1 MKERMNQALT
11 SNHTGVRAGRA
22 SAKRL
27 YAVVLGALLL
37 AMGPAAFSA
46 RAASPASV
54 VPQLIQQPV
63 ETGAPTQPIDVVVVL
78 DDSGS
83 MATCWP
89 WPQGSPPFAPP
100 CRAPSEN
107 PPSDPDEL
115 RYSAARLLL
124 QLADADDRVAVVRF
138 DTIAEGV
145 GAMGSLQRVGDGAN
159 RQQLAATLQPPT
171 DYVPRG
177 YTRIDLGLELALNL
191 IESSREP
198 GRNQYVLLLTDGEPT
213 APAGSGQQRP
223 RIAELLDTLRADH
236 VLVFPVVLCN
246 ATAGCSGEFL
256 REQFADFGVKE
267 AGTAQD
273 LLQVFSE
280 IFTLMKPDRS
290 LITNRGAG
298 ALEFTTRAPQGVQS
312 VALVTPRGSLTALHR
327 DDAPM
332 ITSSVLNDPNI
343 DVNVLESGSLS
354 EGAWTAQTD
363 DPSGFAVVQAASY
376 PELINPPPS
385 LANSQASVRYYPAG
399 KPPLLIARA
408 VGPGSGETLIYNGD
422 TEMDIFGQDNTRAL
436 LLSEEPEV
444 VRLQLG
450 ADTKPLQLVRSFRLE
465 ARPDLPTAEV
475 FLPLPTNPGLLDDGR
490 ARLQVGFGAGANVAN
505 MAATV
510 YVFEAG
516 AGEDRPLVYQANM
529 ACAGGICGDEAFKPV
544 DGRAYQ
550 IYYVVQGEIDNVRF
564 SDWAEAALE
573 LAPAVYLR
581 GLPAQLDLAQMPAE
595 GWPVELGSGTQ
606 EEIGSLAAS
615 IVLRNGETGEVA
627 EGVTLDFVEDVPEQG
642 TAQAALRVLGLETLR
657 PGAYEGEITLKA
669 TNPAGRPMNVNI
681 RPGETLPVH
690 LTVERPL
697 ARIDAQAVDFGEV
710 LFDTSPNFRLDQ
722 SALLPVAFAGR
733 PFKITVT
740 SSDPSC
746 SNVRI
751 ITGDLAEQD
760 GRTVLPLHLTSAGPV
775 QPATC
780 TGTLT
785 FSGPNGDYDVVPNQ
799 VAWQSRVAS
808 VEWSI
813 VGGDLHLRDL
823 QDAGA
828 RVQETVLVRFN
839 GKTPFVVELAGLQG
853 IGSSGD
859 EAAATPIVLTGDY
872 LDVPA
877 VEVNGPPNESG
888 LYEVPI
894 TLIARQRI
902 PGDELRGTFY
912 SGQLRLAIAGLPD
925 DAKTVNFNFRSPS
938 LYQRYLAPV
947 VVPVYSMPW
956 VLCTGPLT
964 LLVLLVV
971 VARIRGRGF
980 DEHELEEAAVA
991 AARELA
997 AANAA
1002 MPEPASALPTGATAP
1017 RREIAWGTSEWGNA
1031 WANPGDAGSPAYSA
1045 NGAANKP
1052 SGDPWSS
1059 SW

>member
-1 MKERMNQALT
+1 MNQALT
-11 SNHTGVRAGRA
+11 SQIAGKLTGRA
-22 SAKRL
+22 SAKRVYIIL
-27 YAVVLGALLL
+27 VCALLL
-37 AMGPAAFSA
+37 AIGPTAFPVHAAT
-46 RAASPASV
+46 PASV
-54 VPQLIQQPV
+54 APQLIQQPV
-63 ETGAPTQPIDVVVVL
+63 ETGAPAQPIDVVVVL

-89 WPQGSPPFAPP
+89 WPQGSPPFGPP
-100 CRAPSEN
+100 CGGASPN

-124 QLADADDRVAVVRF
+124 KLADDDDRLAVVRF

-145 GAMGSLQRVGDGAN
+145 GALGTLQRVGDSAN
-159 RQQLAATLQPPT
+159 RQQLAATLQPPN
-171 DYVPRG
+171 DYIPRG
-177 YTRIDLGLELALNL
+177 YTRLDLGLALANDLL
-191 IESSREP
+191 QAGREA

-213 APAGSGQQRP
+213 APSGSGQQRP
-223 RIAELLDTLRADH
+223 RIEELLGTLRTDQ

-256 REQFADFGVKE
+256 REQFADFGVRE
-267 AGTAQD
+267 AGTAQA
-273 LLQVFSE
+273 LLEVFSE
-280 IFTLMKPDRS
+280 IFTQMKPDRS
-290 LITNRGAG
+290 LIANRSASG

-312 VALVTPRGSLTALHR
+312 VAFVTPRGSLTALHR

-332 ITSSVLNDPNI
+332 LTSNVLDDPNI
-343 DVNVLESGSLS
+343 ELNVLESSSLA
-354 EGAWTAQTD
+354 EGAWVAQTN

-399 KPPLLIARA
+399 RPPLLIARA
-408 VGPGSGETLIYNGD
+408 VGPGVGETLIYNNEA
-422 TEMDIFGQDNTRAL
+422 EMDIFGQDNTRAL
-436 LLSEEPEV
+436 LLSEEPTV

-450 ADTKPLQLVRSFRLE
+450 ADERPLQLARSFRLE
-465 ARPDLPTAEV
+465 ARTGLPTAEV
-475 FLPLPTNPGLLDDGR
+475 FSPLPANPGLLEDGR
-490 ARLQVGFGAGANVAN
+490 ARLQVGFGAGATVTN

-510 YVFEAG
+510 YVFEETG
-516 AGEDRPLVYQANM
+516 SDDRPLVYQANM
-529 ACAGGICGDEAFKPV
+529 TCNVSVCSDEAFTPV
-544 DGRAYQ
+544 DGHAYQ
-550 IYYVVQGEIDNVRF
+550 LFYVVQGEVDNLRF
-564 SDWAEAALE
+564 SDWAETTLE

-615 IVLRNGETGEVA
+615 IVLRNAESGEVA
-627 EGVTLDFVEDVPEQG
+627 EGVTLDFVEDVPEEG
-642 TAQAALRVLGLETLR
+642 TVQSALRVLGLDALR
-657 PGAYEGEITLKA
+657 PGTYEGAITLKA

-681 RPGETLPVH
+681 RPGETLAVN
-690 LTVERPL
+690 LAVDRPL

-722 SALLPVAFAGR
+722 NATLPVAFAGR

-740 SSDPSC
+740 ASDPSC
-746 SNVRI
+746 SNTRI
-751 ITGDLAEQD
+751 VTGDLTDQD

-785 FSGPNGDYDVVPNQ
+785 LSGPNGDYDVVPKQ
-799 VAWQSRVAS
+799 LAWQSRVAS
-808 VEWSI
+808 VEWSL

-828 RVQETVLVRFN
+828 RVQQTVLVRFN

-853 IGSSGD
+853 IGSTAGD
-859 EAAATPIVLTGDY
+859 AAAAPIALTGDY
-872 LDVPA
+872 VDMPA
-877 VEVNGPPNESG
+877 VEVSGPPNESG
-888 LYEVPI
+888 LYEVPL

-925 DAKTVNFNFRSPS
+925 DVKTMNFNFRSPS

-956 VLCTGPLT
+956 LLCTGPLT
-964 LLVLLVV
+964 LLFLLVV

-991 AARELA
+991 ATREVA

-1002 MPEPASALPTGATAP
+1002 VPEPSSALPTAATALRREVAWGSSEWGSVWNNAGEAGSQTYPANGATA
-1017 RREIAWGTSEWGNA
+1017 
-1031 WANPGDAGSPAYSA
+1031 
-1045 NGAANKP
+1045 KP
-1052 SGDPWSS
+1052 TGDPWSS